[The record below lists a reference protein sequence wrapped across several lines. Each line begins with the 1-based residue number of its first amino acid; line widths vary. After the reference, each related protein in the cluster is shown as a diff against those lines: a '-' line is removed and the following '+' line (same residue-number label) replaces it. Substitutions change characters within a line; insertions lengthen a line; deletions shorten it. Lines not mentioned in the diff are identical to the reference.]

1 MVLKNVVIMEGKN
14 KMLEFEEDLILIR
27 GMVDN
32 LSILS
37 TSEEVNGTAFGSV
50 LFGIAETIDYHL
62 KKLENSLRAEC

>member
-1 MVLKNVVIMEGKN
+1 MEEKN

-27 GMVDN
+27 SMVDN

-37 TSEEVNGTAFGSV
+37 TAEEVDGTTFGSA

-62 KKLENSLRAEC
+62 KKLENSLKVEC

>member
-1 MVLKNVVIMEGKN
+1 MEGKN

-37 TSEEVNGTAFGSV
+37 TAEEVDGTTFGSA

-62 KKLENSLRAEC
+62 KKLENSLKVEC

>member
-1 MVLKNVVIMEGKN
+1 MEGKN

-37 TSEEVNGTAFGSV
+37 TSEEVNGTAFGSA
-50 LFGIAETIDYHL
+50 LFGIAETMDYHI
-62 KKLENSLRAEC
+62 KKIENSFEEGCKNGNF